1 MATIYYRGMKVPY
14 SEAAISG
21 PDLPKVT
28 SPEILQRATVMVRVP
43 ILIMVTAVPAAAAA
57 AVLSQS
63 LRANTRNPNAYL
75 GRNRVPRD
83 VFETRGLIL
92 NIG

>member
-28 SPEILQRATVMVRVP
+28 SPEILQRATVMVVVP
-43 ILIMVTAVPAAAAA
+43 ILIMVTAVPAAA

-63 LRANTRNPNAYL
+63 LRANTRNPSAYL
-75 GRNRVPRD
+75 GRNRVRRD
-83 VFETRGLIL
+83 GVETRGLIL